1 MKKLFIEKNE
11 PVPSVVERI
20 IEEGDMEI
28 VLVIPKDSHVGSSA
42 ANFRLLKRESQ
53 AAGKHLLVES
63 VDDGVLALAT
73 SAEIDAAHPL
83 FKPEGTPSISDI
95 VPAKAKPATPPTT
108 RGKVLKPTV
117 RAEAK
122 KEPTEDMEKVEQEI
136 RETPTV
142 IKRSPS
148 VFEMSPKPVSR
159 VIGGVSRMGGMF
171 KGRTMLMRTIIGA
184 VVLFVLLGG
193 AGFASAR
200 LLGKA
205 EVTLTFKKTPWE
217 YRGNFI
223 ASKSLASGDIDKG
236 TLPAE
241 VFKETRN
248 LVQTFPATGKAN
260 VSQKAKTRILI
271 WNAYNTEPQAL
282 VATTRFITPDGKMF
296 RLDDRVTV
304 PGATMKDGKL
314 VPASV
319 EANVTADKPG
329 PAYNVGPIEHLTI
342 PGFQGTPRYEKFY
355 GAMLQAATGG
365 FIGERAT
372 PTAKDI
378 DDAKTKMDGVLTEAL
393 KAAFLATQPSDFVIP
408 QGAMIVK
415 VNKLSVNT
423 NTDESG
429 NFSIFGEAS
438 MQAVGFKEGTLK
450 ELLLAAARKDV
461 PNSTF
466 KDISFDYA
474 QVKPNFAAGQATF
487 TLAATATLTPVFSP
501 SDFTQSI
508 AGKSVREANPIVKQL
523 PDLVSAKI
531 SLKPRWAWSIP
542 SNPAKVTVTVD

>member
-28 VLVIPKDSHVGSSA
+28 VLVIPKESQVGSSA
-42 ANFRLLKRESQ
+42 ANFRLLKREAQ

-63 VDDGVLALAT
+63 VDDSVLALAS

-83 FKPEGTPSISDI
+83 FKPEGAPSISDI
-95 VPAKAKPATPPTT
+95 VPAKTKSVALPSVK
-108 RGKVLKPTV
+108 GKVLKPTV
-117 RAEAK
+117 RAETK
-122 KEPTEDMEKVEQEI
+122 NEPIEDLEKVEQEI
-136 RETPTV
+136 RETPAV

-148 VFEMSPKPVSR
+148 VFEMNPKPVSR
-159 VIGGVSRMGGMF
+159 VIGSVSGMGDMF
-171 KGRTMLMRTIIGA
+171 KGRTILTRTIIGA
-184 VVLFVLLGG
+184 LALVLLLSG

-223 ASKSLASGDIDKG
+223 AGKSFTTGDIEKG

-241 VFKETRN
+241 VFKETKN

-271 WNAYNTEPQAL
+271 WNAYNTEPQTL
-282 VATTRFITPDGKMF
+282 VATTRFLTPDGKMF

-304 PGATMKDGKL
+304 PGATTKDGKL
-314 VPASV
+314 VPTSV
-319 EANVTADKPG
+319 EADVTADKPG

-355 GAMLQAATGG
+355 GTMPQAATGG

-378 DDAKTKMDGVLTEAL
+378 DDAKIKMDGILTEAL

-408 QGAMIVK
+408 QGAMSVK

-423 NTDESG
+423 NTDENGS
-429 NFSIFGEAS
+429 FSIFGEAS
-438 MQAVGFKEGTLK
+438 MQAIGFKEGTLK
-450 ELLLAAARKDV
+450 ELLVAAAHKDA
-461 PNSTF
+461 PNSIF
-466 KDISFDYA
+466 KDISFDYT
-474 QVKPNFAAGQATF
+474 QVKSNFTTGQVAF
-487 TLAATATLTPVFSP
+487 TLAVTATLTPSFSP
-501 SDFTQSI
+501 DDFKQSI
-508 AGKSVREANPIVKQL
+508 AGKSVREANPIVKRL
-523 PDLVSAKI
+523 PDLISAKI
-531 SLKPRWAWSIP
+531 SLTPRWARSIP
-542 SNPAKVTVTVD
+542 SNPSKVTVTVD